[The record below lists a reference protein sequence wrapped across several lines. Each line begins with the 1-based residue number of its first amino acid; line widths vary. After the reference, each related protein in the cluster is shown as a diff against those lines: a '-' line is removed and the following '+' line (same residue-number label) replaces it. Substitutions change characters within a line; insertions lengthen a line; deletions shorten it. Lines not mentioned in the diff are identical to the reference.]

1 MSTMEQILYIL
12 LLSFYG
18 LIILI
23 FGYTICGADCD
34 DPGLNGRIS
43 RYLYEYVPQ
52 QISKIISRL
61 AGPNLYKQ
69 IVAHYDYAVNERNP
83 IMQGV
88 YLVVLNTS
96 FVCWLVLG
104 AQKLPN
110 SMVGYHHRYLAYV
123 GVAACH
129 YSFYIACKKSPG
141 MIVKANIRCF
151 AHHPYDGALY
161 VEGYGCNTCGV
172 KKVMILLSA
181 EINRIDQE

>member
-1 MSTMEQILYIL
+1 MSTMGLILYIF

-52 QISKIISRL
+52 QISKLISRL
-61 AGPNLYKQ
+61 AGPSLYKQ
-69 IVAHYDYAVNERNP
+69 IVGYYDYAVNERNP

-96 FVCWLVLG
+96 FICWLVLG
-104 AQKLPN
+104 APKLPN
-110 SMVGYHHRYLAYV
+110 SSMVGYHHRYLAYV

-129 YSFYIACKKSPG
+129 YSFYVACTKSPG

-161 VEGYGCNTCGV
+161 VEGYGCHTCGV
-172 KKVMILLSA
+172 KKVISFVA
-181 EINRIDQE
+181 F